1 MTLTVGLTCSQCGS
15 TFQVSLA
22 SYDAMGITS
31 LPRRCPTCAD
41 VRQHR
46 PQVVLARQELW
57 ADDIKVGRSAAE
69 LLRGLAEF
77 RPRDSDKP
85 CWRLVV
91 KGDRYGASWS
101 GRIDVY
107 SHVEPVRLGAGEV
120 VHLAHMEVRH
130 RVWVQPWTRPTME
143 HGTASGYRRVP
154 PPGAE
159 TETAPVATRSG
170 ETLGEPE
177 EREETSQYVALLP
190 SSSGSD
196 PAGTLV
202 WATARTKTT
211 IKGLGRQ
218 YYAALEGSPLW
229 SLRVSGGVRSGRES
243 TDAILAVVEE
253 GNPLIHVFREEGA
266 ETRTP
271 ITD

>member
-130 RVWVQPWTRPTME
+130 RVWVQPRTRPTME
-143 HGTASGYRRVP
+143 HGTASGYR
-154 PPGAE
+154 
-159 TETAPVATRSG
+159 
-170 ETLGEPE
+170 
-177 EREETSQYVALLP
+177 P
-190 SSSGSD
+190 SVN
-196 PAGTLV
+196 P
-202 WATARTKTT
+202 
-211 IKGLGRQ
+211 
-218 YYAALEGSPLW
+218 
-229 SLRVSGGVRSGRES
+229 RSGRRRRS
-243 TDAILAVVEE
+243 TWRSSRRPPAPTRPGRWCGLRPAPRRPLRVWG
-253 GNPLIHVFREEGA
+253 GNTTPLSRVLRSGLSA
-266 ETRTP
+266 
-271 ITD
+271 